1 MKSTAILILAAG
13 SASRMGK
20 AKQLLP
26 YNSST
31 LLGHAMMQAL
41 ASKAEAVYCI
51 LGANAEVIEKGI
63 PQKINLI
70 YNPDWGQGLG
80 NSIATGIKHLNNTHF
95 DRVLVMLADQP
106 KIDTD
111 YLNLLIDTAE
121 VHDNKCIAS
130 GYGIKNGVPAVFP
143 RSYFEVLE
151 ELSGDL
157 GARKLLNSGSD
168 FVVSIDAKN
177 KIQDI
182 DTPEDYRRL
191 LKK

>member
-26 YNSST
+26 YKTST
-31 LLGHAMMQAL
+31 LLGHAIKQAL
-41 ASKAEAVYCI
+41 ASKAKAVYCVI
-51 LGANAEVIEKGI
+51 GANAEVIENSI
-63 PQKINLI
+63 TQKIHLL
-70 YNPDWGQGLG
+70 YNSDWRHGLG
-80 NSIATGIKHLNNTHF
+80 NSIATGIKHITDTHF
-95 DRVLVMLADQP
+95 DCVLVMLADQP

-111 YLNLLIDTAE
+111 YLNQLINTAE
-121 VHDNKCIAS
+121 IHENKCIAS

-143 RSYFEVLE
+143 RSYFKVLE

-157 GARKLLNSGSD
+157 GARELLNAGSD